1 MEEILKQITSK
12 LSSYNFF
19 NNLLPGIIFSYLF
32 SAFFDMQILS
42 GEWLKD
48 LFVCYFIGIVI
59 SRIGSIFIEPMLKRI
74 RIKNKKTKANH
85 ALLNFAQYADYQK
98 ALEHSPK
105 LEILLEVSNMYRTLL
120 SMTICLLVSKLYF
133 KIISLLVQNGVF
145 VPNDL
150 AIWIVLI
157 FLVIIFVCSFIKQT
171 NYVRN
176 NIEVYKDKNK
186 DS

>member
-12 LSSYNFF
+12 ISSYNLF

-32 SAFFDMQILS
+32 SAFYDVQMLS

-59 SRIGSIFIEPMLKRI
+59 SRIGSIIVEPVLKRI
-74 RIKNKKTKANH
+74 KIKNKKTKVKH
-85 ALLNFAQYADYQK
+85 PLLKYAQYADYQK

-105 LEILLEVSNMYRTLL
+105 LEILLEVNNMYRTLL
-120 SMTICLLVSKLYF
+120 SMAICLLVSKLYF
-133 KIISLLVQNGVF
+133 KIMSLLVQNGCSVS
-145 VPNDL
+145 NDL
-150 AIWIVLI
+150 TIWIALI
-157 FLVIIFVCSFIKQT
+157 FLVIIFVCSFVKQT

-176 NIEVYKDKNK
+176 NIEVYKDKSK